1 MKRCS
6 DPINLFGIGAIALVS
21 LLSFPAN
28 AGTEATLSEA
38 SSDNQELDA
47 PLVLNEIAA
56 TEGRAIDWQT
66 TISHQSPKVM
76 NSTSA
81 SNEIIAGEEQ
91 SSRLELT
98 TAELVS
104 AEPGSLDSQSFDA
117 IAPLIST
124 QDPRLNLHDNRLPFT
139 VSEVIQQEASFQ
151 VADRPASALQPLQ
164 SDWQEKRDRDL
175 LAQSSEPDRSDWPSP
190 IHDNQVFWMLLVEQL
205 EYRLN
210 DGTDSL
216 NWDAVAWVGGDY
228 QRLWIKTEG
237 EVDVADDGGGEAE
250 LQLLYGRLISP
261 FWDVQAGLRYD
272 QAFGPDGA
280 PGRAF
285 AVIGIH
291 GLTPYQFEVDAS
303 LFVSHEGDVS
313 ARFEAEYK
321 LLLTQRLI
329 LQPDLEINIAA
340 QQVEEFGVGS
350 GLNDIELG
358 LRLRYEVS
366 RQFAPYVGISWT
378 RKFGQ
383 TAEFAREEGK
393 STDNLAVV
401 GGIRLLF

>member
-1 MKRCS
+1 MKRFS
-6 DPINLFGIGAIALVS
+6 HPRNWFGVSAIALLG
-21 LLSFPAN
+21 LLSSPAN
-28 AGTEATLSEA
+28 ASTEAASSEA
-38 SSDNQELDA
+38 TSDRQEIDA

-56 TEGRAIDWQT
+56 TERRVIDWQT
-66 TISHQSPKVM
+66 EISPNLTEAQLLNPANEEVLARDK
-76 NSTSA
+76 A
-81 SNEIIAGEEQ
+81 SDGLQA
-91 SSRLELT
+91 
-98 TAELVS
+98 LVS
-104 AEPGSLDSQSFDA
+104 AAPTSADSQSSEAIGPSISVPGSL
-117 IAPLIST
+117 
-124 QDPRLNLHDNRLPFT
+124 LNLPDNRLPFT
-139 VSEVIQQEASFQ
+139 IDEVIQNETSFQ
-151 VADRPASALQPLQ
+151 VADRSASALQPLQ
-164 SDWQEKRDRDL
+164 SDWQENRDRDL
-175 LAQSSEPDRSDWPSP
+175 LAQNSEPDRSDWPSP
-190 IHDNQVFWMLLVEQL
+190 INDNQIFWLLLVEQL

-210 DGTDSL
+210 DGPDSL

-237 EVDVADDGGGEAE
+237 EVEVADGAGEAE
-250 LQLLYGRLISP
+250 LQLLYGRLIAP
-261 FWDVQAGLRYD
+261 FWDFQAGLRYD
-272 QAFGPDGA
+272 QTFGPDGA

-285 AVIGIH
+285 AVIGIQ
-291 GLTPYQFEVDAS
+291 GLAPYQFEVEAS

-313 ARFEAEYK
+313 ARFGADYK

-329 LQPDLEINIAA
+329 LQPDLEINVAA

-383 TAEFAREEGK
+383 TAEFAREEGE
-393 STDNLAVV
+393 STDNLAIV

>member
-1 MKRCS
+1 M
-6 DPINLFGIGAIALVS
+6 
-21 LLSFPAN
+21 
-28 AGTEATLSEA
+28 
-38 SSDNQELDA
+38 
-47 PLVLNEIAA
+47 
-56 TEGRAIDWQT
+56 
-66 TISHQSPKVM
+66 
-76 NSTSA
+76 
-81 SNEIIAGEEQ
+81 
-91 SSRLELT
+91 
-98 TAELVS
+98 
-104 AEPGSLDSQSFDA
+104 
-117 IAPLIST
+117 
-124 QDPRLNLHDNRLPFT
+124 QDPLLNLLDNHLPFT
-139 VSEVIQQEASFQ
+139 VNEVIQQEASFQ
-151 VADRPASALQPLQ
+151 VADRQAAVLQPLQ
-164 SDWQEKRDRDL
+164 HDRLDSSDSDL

-383 TAEFAREEGK
+383 TAEFAREEGE
-393 STDNLAVV
+393 STDNLAVI
-401 GGIRLLF
+401 GGVRLLF